1 MVEDLAVELD
11 DVERAPLVL
20 GVAGLALALRRF
32 GMAAMEAAR
41 ALPICGDRLVA
52 RQAKPGLRLT
62 RKGLVTAVA
71 VLFQLRVPVDE
82 RSRHH
87 QLFEEA
93 L

>member
-1 MVEDLAVELD
+1 MVEGFAVELD

-20 GVAGLALALRRF
+20 GVTDLALTLRRF

-52 RQAKPGLRLT
+52 RQAKPGLRLA

-71 VLFQLRVPVDE
+71 VLFQLRVPTDQ
-82 RSRHH
+82 RSRHN
-87 QLFEEA
+87 QLFEDA